1 MVAKTFQTQLVRA
14 IRSGVVISKGKES
27 LDYLSSAAKTLR
39 NVTSASIIREAEKS
53 ELVNINQLSIGKMYF
68 FYYDAKWKDTLPYW
82 DRFPCIFPL
91 SRTNQYLLGLNLHYL
106 PYDYRVE
113 LMDVLYDIENNA
125 KSPENKRLQLSY
137 GVLKATT
144 QMKAYK
150 PCIKKYLHSHVK
162 SRFFKIP
169 YEAWNVGAFLPVAS
183 WEKASESEVWA
194 ATRKMLD

>member
-113 LMDVLYDIENNA
+113 LMDALYDIENNA
-125 KSPENKRLQLSY
+125 RSPENKRLKLSY

-150 PCIKKYLHSHVK
+150 PYIS
-162 SRFFKIP
+162 
-169 YEAWNVGAFLPVAS
+169 
-183 WEKASESEVWA
+183 
-194 ATRKMLD
+194 